1 MERFIDKLIFLDHQ
15 SVSPVFK
22 EALELFYHYSL
33 EPFSPVSIHQLGIQ
47 SKKTLESALE
57 SFSSFIGCSPDELVF
72 TGGIWEA
79 IILGIE
85 GFWRKNFLK
94 GKHILTSPIEQ
105 RPILL
110 LLDKLKREG
119 AQLTLLPVDK
129 DGMIDP
135 KAIEELSTP
144 QTILCC
150 LQWINPE
157 IGTIQK
163 IKEAAEICEKK
174 DIAFFC
180 DGSYAGGWIPI
191 DLKKIPISLLALN
204 PNQFNGPKGIGI
216 LYIRQGIEIEPII
229 PGLNRELGL
238 WGGTENMASI
248 VAAAK
253 AAEITAKIFKEK
265 IEKIGYFQK
274 MIWERISA
282 SIPMVSLNGPQL
294 GPNRSIQ
301 NLNISPEFI
310 GGEAQVLSCDM
321 KGVLLSS
328 GPSCVQKNLR
338 ISHVFKAVGLEYQK
352 AMSSVRIS
360 LGITTTKE
368 EIERFLD
375 IYIGV
380 VTKLREMSIGWKK
393 FLSKKNSK

>member
-1 MERFIDKLIFLDHQ
+1 M
-15 SVSPVFK
+15 
-22 EALELFYHYSL
+22 
-33 EPFSPVSIHQLGIQ
+33 
-47 SKKTLESALE
+47 
-57 SFSSFIGCSPDELVF
+57 
-72 TGGIWEA
+72 
-79 IILGIE
+79 
-85 GFWRKNFLK
+85 
-94 GKHILTSPIEQ
+94 
-105 RPILL
+105 
-110 LLDKLKREG
+110 
-119 AQLTLLPVDK
+119 
-129 DGMIDP
+129 
-135 KAIEELSTP
+135 
-144 QTILCC
+144 
-150 LQWINPE
+150 
-157 IGTIQK
+157 
-163 IKEAAEICEKK
+163 
-174 DIAFFC
+174 
-180 DGSYAGGWIPI
+180 
-191 DLKKIPISLLALN
+191 ALN
-204 PNQFNGPKGIGI
+204 PNQFNGPKGIGV

-253 AAEITAKIFKEK
+253 AAEITTNIFKEK

-274 MIWERISA
+274 MIWERIST
-282 SIPMVSLNGPQL
+282 SIPLVSLNGPEL

-393 FLSKKNSK
+393 FLSKKSSE